1 MNKII
6 DTLIGNLDEKR
17 DYRKNEARAKA
28 LPAEYREA
36 YKQIKKYI
44 FTTSGILSMEPL
56 KVLVDILEEANING
70 KSVIEVTGPD
80 VAAFAD
86 ELVRD
91 AKSYQDD
98 HRKKLNDSIANKPR
112 D

>member
-6 DTLIGNLDEKR
+6 DTLIGSLDEKR

-28 LPAEYREA
+28 LPVEYREA

-44 FTTSGILSMEPL
+44 FTTSGILSIEPL
-56 KVLVDILEEANING
+56 TTLVDILEEASADG
-70 KSVIEVTGPD
+70 KSVIEITGPD

-91 AKSYQDD
+91 TKSYQDD
-98 HRKKLNDSIANKPR
+98 RRKKLNDAIANK
-112 D
+112 